1 MAGVGKYYD
10 PHGAHKLFKKFN
22 LGIEPMAFKES
33 YPCKLCGSMVTEKT
47 CRHGPDSSLRVSMT
61 QIRKM
66 LVNDARPPE
75 EIMRP
80 DIADLLMKY
89 KSSLNDASK

>member
-1 MAGVGKYYD
+1 
-10 PHGAHKLFKKFN
+10 
-22 LGIEPMAFKES
+22 
-33 YPCKLCGSMVTEKT
+33 
-47 CRHGPDSSLRVSMT
+47 MT